1 MPAARLG
8 VGTQTAYDLVRS
20 RVPFLDRD
28 AVLYPHMNA
37 IYELVAGG
45 ELCRAIQPVIA
56 DCWQV

>member
-1 MPAARLG
+1 MI
-8 VGTQTAYDLVRS
+8 RS

-45 ELCRAIQPVIA
+45 ELGRAVEPVIMG
-56 DCWQV
+56 CWQV